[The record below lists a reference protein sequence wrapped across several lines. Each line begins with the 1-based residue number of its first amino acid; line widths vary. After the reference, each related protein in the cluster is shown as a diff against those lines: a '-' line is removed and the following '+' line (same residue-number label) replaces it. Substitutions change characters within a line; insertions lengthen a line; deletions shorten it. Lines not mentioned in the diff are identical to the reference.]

1 LQAYTSRCKYFST
14 NGAWAISRGI
24 KTDIV
29 DFFYILLNH
38 TYLVAFPCVTNTPA
52 FGIILNLYHEPTIM
66 ASMNYKILL
75 VEDDQNFGDVLRS
88 YLEMHDYDVTL
99 ATDGVLGFEAFK
111 KGSFD
116 LCVFDVMM
124 PRKDG
129 FTLAKEIRERNAEV
143 PIIFLTA
150 KTMKE
155 DVLNGFKIGADDYIS
170 KPFNSEELL
179 YRIQA
184 VLKRMNKSADPRD
197 EQKEYTIGKYHF
209 NYPLRILTF
218 TEGVPN
224 EENQWKLSP
233 KEAELLKM
241 FCKYIN
247 DVTPRSE
254 ALTKIWHEDNYFT
267 ARSMDVFVTKLRKYL
282 AKDNAIE
289 IVNIHGNGFQLLVKD
304 PIGAR

>member
-1 LQAYTSRCKYFST
+1 
-14 NGAWAISRGI
+14 
-24 KTDIV
+24 
-29 DFFYILLNH
+29 
-38 TYLVAFPCVTNTPA
+38 
-52 FGIILNLYHEPTIM
+52 M
-66 ASMNYKILL
+66 ASAHFKILL

-88 YLEMHDYDVTL
+88 YLEMHDYQVTL
-99 ATDGVLGFEAFK
+99 ATDGVLGLEAFRK
-111 KGSFD
+111 NNYD
-116 LCVFDVMM
+116 LCVLDVMM

-143 PIIFLTA
+143 PVIFLTA

-155 DVLNGFKIGADDYIS
+155 DVLQGFKLGADDYIS

-184 VLKRMNKSADPRD
+184 VLKRLNKSIDPRED
-197 EQKEYTIGKYHF
+197 QREFVLGQYHF
-209 NYPLRILTF
+209 NYTLRILTF
-218 TEGVPN
+218 NGHAADGD
-224 EENQWKLSP
+224 NQWKLSP
-233 KEAELLKM
+233 KEAELLRL
-241 FCKYIN
+241 FCKYVN

-282 AKDNAIE
+282 AKDPAIE

-304 PIGAR
+304 ANPA

>member
-1 LQAYTSRCKYFST
+1 MA
-14 NGAWAISRGI
+14 
-24 KTDIV
+24 
-29 DFFYILLNH
+29 
-38 TYLVAFPCVTNTPA
+38 NT
-52 FGIILNLYHEPTIM
+52 
-66 ASMNYKILL
+66 NYKILL

-88 YLEMHDYDVTL
+88 YLEMHDYQVTL
-99 ATDGVLGFEAFK
+99 ATDGVLGLEAFK
-111 KGSFD
+111 KNQFD
-116 LCVFDVMM
+116 LCIFDVMM

-129 FTLAKEIRERNAEV
+129 FSLAKDVRERNSEV

-150 KTMKE
+150 KTMKD
-155 DVLNGFKIGADDYIS
+155 DVLEGFKIGADDYMA

-179 YRIQA
+179 MRIQA
-184 VLKRMNKSADPRD
+184 ILKRLNKAADPRD
-197 EQKEYTIGKYHF
+197 EQREFTIGKYHF

-218 TEGVPN
+218 NAAKEG

-233 KEAELLKM
+233 KEAELLRM
-241 FCKYIN
+241 FCKYMN

-282 AKDNAIE
+282 ALDSSIE

-304 PIGAR
+304 TNPA